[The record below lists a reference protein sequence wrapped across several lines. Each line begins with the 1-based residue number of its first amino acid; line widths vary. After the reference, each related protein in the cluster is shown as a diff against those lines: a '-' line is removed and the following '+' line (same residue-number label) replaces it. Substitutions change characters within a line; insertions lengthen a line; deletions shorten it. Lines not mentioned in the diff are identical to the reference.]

1 MQLSLLALGLA
12 TASAQAPPAHPV
24 VTLTVDKTGG
34 YTVAHGGQECAFR

>member
-1 MQLSLLALGLA
+1 MQLSVLALGLA
-12 TASAQAPPAHPV
+12 TANAQVPRAP